1 MPGSYRAAMPDLST
15 AARRWTGLS
24 AIALLAAL
32 AASAVPAQEGAEPV
46 APAAEAGGAA
56 AGETIVSHGY
66 NFFGEL
72 KYGADFEH
80 LDYVNPD
87 APKGGEI
94 SQGVEGTFDS
104 FNNYT
109 LEGNPVVGAGTQI
122 EALMTATADDP
133 TSLYCLICETVE
145 YPPTLDWAIFTL
157 RPNVTFSDGSP
168 LTARDVDFSWD
179 LFMEQGLESFRLA
192 WGTIITD
199 VEVLDPMRV
208 RFTFAPD
215 SPIRDRI
222 GLAGGVSVLSQ
233 AYFESTGTRLDETS
247 DEPFLGS
254 GPYLLDSYDS
264 GRRVIYRYDEDYW
277 GRDLPINVGRNN
289 FETLRYEYFADSTA
303 AFEAFKS
310 GEFTFRN
317 ENSSLQWATGY
328 DFPAL
333 ENGWVIRTELP
344 NGNLPVAQ
352 SFVFNLRRETFQDP
366 RVREALGLMFNFEWS
381 NETLFY
387 DLYTRT
393 IGVWNQSDLQAQ
405 GTPSVAELALLQPL
419 VDEGLLPASILT
431 DEALVPPVSNP
442 ERQADRA
449 NLRRASDLL
458 DEAGWIVGDDGARR
472 KDGRTLDVVILESS
486 PAFDRIINPYVE
498 NLQRLG
504 VNARLDRVDPAQE
517 TQRRDESD
525 FDMTTWGFQMS
536 LEPGT
541 ELEQW
546 FGSEGANESNRNLM
560 GLADPAVDRLIQA
573 VQAAQT
579 RDDMVAAV
587 NALDRVLRSYRFW
600 VPQWYKDVYT
610 VAFYDMYG
618 YPDPLPPYAL
628 GQTDFWWYEA
638 EKAEALTAAGAFE

>member
-1 MPGSYRAAMPDLST
+1 
-15 AARRWTGLS
+15 
-24 AIALLAAL
+24 
-32 AASAVPAQEGAEPV
+32 
-46 APAAEAGGAA
+46 
-56 AGETIVSHGY
+56 
-66 NFFGEL
+66 
-72 KYGADFEH
+72 
-80 LDYVNPD
+80 
-87 APKGGEI
+87 
-94 SQGVEGTFDS
+94 
-104 FNNYT
+104 
-109 LEGNPVVGAGTQI
+109 
-122 EALMTATADDP
+122 
-133 TSLYCLICETVE
+133 
-145 YPPTLDWAIFTL
+145 
-157 RPNVTFSDGSP
+157 
-168 LTARDVDFSWD
+168 
-179 LFMEQGLESFRLA
+179 
-192 WGTIITD
+192 
-199 VEVLDPMRV
+199 
-208 RFTFAPD
+208 
-215 SPIRDRI
+215 
-222 GLAGGVSVLSQ
+222 
-233 AYFESTGTRLDETS
+233 
-247 DEPFLGS
+247 
-254 GPYLLDSYDS
+254 
-264 GRRVIYRYDEDYW
+264 
-277 GRDLPINVGRNN
+277 
-289 FETLRYEYFADSTA
+289 
-303 AFEAFKS
+303 
-310 GEFTFRN
+310 
-317 ENSSLQWATGY
+317 
-328 DFPAL
+328 
-333 ENGWVIRTELP
+333 
-344 NGNLPVAQ
+344 
-352 SFVFNLRRETFQDP
+352 
-366 RVREALGLMFNFEWS
+366 MFNFEWS

-458 DEAGWIVGDDGARR
+458 DEAGWIVDDDGARR

-587 NALDRVLRSYRFW
+587 NALDRVLRSYQFW

-610 VAFYDMYG
+610 VAYYDMYG
-618 YPDPLPPYAL
+618 YPDPLPPYSL
-628 GQTDFWWYEA
+628 GVTDFWWYEA